1 MDTTLQP
8 NTKVKNKL
16 SLAGILCIICGLAVC
31 VFTLNNLLI
40 YLSDWFSTICAYIE
54 SYYGRITIERIFD
67 FIFNTS
73 MLRSALFKSLIINV
87 PTQLISLALNCLS
100 ALSFIVF
107 GLLIIKE
114 KRSKIL
120 LFFPAVQLGILLLQM
135 LGIIFSVILYI
146 FNLFTNLLNHSVPFS
161 YIVSNYIPG
170 IISGLVGLIPVFII
184 AVGFVLL
191 AVIILAATGKKEQP
205 TDGKKAKLLNI
216 LTPACIAGAPLINIC
231 GAVIG
236 GLYSI
241 FSVLFLNGGYGTA
254 TRLVYYA
261 FRTLGIS
268 FPYAIIGILDAL
280 ISSILSV
287 AHHGIMAALL
297 AVTFYLVAKWLTAP
311 KATDTL

>member
-40 YLSDWFSTICAYIE
+40 YLSNWFSTICAYTE
-54 SYYGRITIERIFD
+54 HFYGRITIEKIFNFIFD
-67 FIFNTS
+67 AS

-146 FNLFTNLLNHSVPFS
+146 FNLFTNLLNHSAPFS
-161 YIVSNYIPG
+161 RIVSDHIPG
-170 IISGLVGLIPVFII
+170 IIGLLPIFII

-205 TDGKKAKLLNI
+205 TGGKKAKLLNI
-216 LTPACIAGAPLINIC
+216 LTPACIAGAPLITLC

-241 FSVLFLNGGYGTA
+241 FSVLFLDGGYGTA

-287 AHHGIMAALL
+287 AHHGIMAVLL
-297 AVTFYLVAKWLTAP
+297 AVTFYLVAKWLTST